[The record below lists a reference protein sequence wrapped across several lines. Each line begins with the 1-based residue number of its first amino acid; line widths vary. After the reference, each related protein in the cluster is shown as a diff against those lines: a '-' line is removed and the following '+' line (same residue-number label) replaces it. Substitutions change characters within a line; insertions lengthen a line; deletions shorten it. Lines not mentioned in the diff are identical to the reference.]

1 MNLSSFLIRVIL
13 LVIPGIIGN
22 LLYRNLRGK
31 TKRSDW
37 EGYLEILEFSF
48 LSYGIYGL
56 AVYVLSKLHS
66 TEDPLAAFRAFTNEN
81 AAIDKPVGRAIFFA
95 SLISVPVA
103 FAASYVD
110 EYKLIHKFAKLIKV
124 GESFGDEDVWNYFH
138 RSPDVTWVYVRDLKS
153 DVYYYGWIQAWS
165 EPFKE
170 RELLLREVE
179 VYKRSTAELLYKTDI
194 VYLSRK
200 RDDLT
205 MDVDLVSNQPSD
217 GSQEN

>member
-48 LSYGIYGL
+48 LSYGIYSL
-56 AVYVLSKLHS
+56 VVYVLSKLHS

-165 EPFKE
+165 EPYKE

-217 GSQEN
+217 GS